1 MDAALF
7 VQTLIGLF
15 AVVDPFGASVL
26 FVMMTTTNSDGER
39 HGMAMRAAIVT
50 FLVLTAFLFLGQSIL
65 RFFSVSLPAFQ
76 IAGGLVLG
84 LMSMDSLKAF
94 HTGVRTT
101 SNEKSEGITK
111 PDVSVTPVAVPLLAG
126 PGAIS
131 LVVLYAVQ
139 HPSPVDRG
147 TLLLVVAIVSILSWL
162 ILRSAAY
169 MFKLIGQTGINVVS
183 RLIGLLVLA
192 IAVQFVV
199 EGLAQI
205 WPVH

>member
-1 MDAALF
+1 MDTALF

-26 FVMMTTTNSDGER
+26 FVLMTTTNDDKER
-39 HGMAMRAAIVT
+39 HRMALRAAIVT
-50 FLVLTAFLFLGQSIL
+50 FLVLTVFLFLGQAVL
-65 RFFSVSLPAFQ
+65 HFFSISLPAFQ

-101 SNEKSEGITK
+101 SNEKSEGINK
-111 PDVSVTPVAVPLLAG
+111 QDVSVTPVAVPLLAG

-131 LVVLYAVQ
+131 LVVLYAAQ
-139 HPSPVDRG
+139 HPGLIGQG
-147 TLLLVVAIVSILSWL
+147 TLLLDIVIVSIFSWL

-169 MFKLIGQTGINVVS
+169 MFNMIGQTGINVLS

-192 IAVQFVV
+192 IAVQFVI
-199 EGLAQI
+199 EGLAKI

>member
-1 MDAALF
+1 MNAALF

-26 FVMMTTTNSDGER
+26 FVMMTNSNSDEER
-39 HGMAMRAAIVT
+39 RGMALRAAIVT

-101 SNEKSEGITK
+101 NNEKNEGITK

-131 LVVLYAVQ
+131 LLVLYAVQ
-139 HPSPVDRG
+139 HPSTVDRG
-147 TLLLVVAIVSILSWL
+147 ILLLVVATVSVLSWL
-162 ILRSAAY
+162 ILRGSTR
-169 MFKLIGQTGINVVS
+169 MFNLVGQTGINVVS

-205 WPVH
+205 WSMH

>member
-1 MDAALF
+1 MNAALF

-26 FVMMTTTNSDGER
+26 FVMMTNSNSDEER
-39 HGMAMRAAIVT
+39 RGMALRAAIVT

-101 SNEKSEGITK
+101 NNEKNEGITK

-131 LVVLYAVQ
+131 LLVLYAVQ
-139 HPSPVDRG
+139 HPSTVDRG
-147 TLLLVVAIVSILSWL
+147 ILLLVVATVSVLSWL
-162 ILRSAAY
+162 ILRGATR
-169 MFKLIGQTGINVVS
+169 MFNLVGQTGINVVS
-183 RLIGLLVLA
+183 RLVGLLVLA

-205 WPVH
+205 WSMH